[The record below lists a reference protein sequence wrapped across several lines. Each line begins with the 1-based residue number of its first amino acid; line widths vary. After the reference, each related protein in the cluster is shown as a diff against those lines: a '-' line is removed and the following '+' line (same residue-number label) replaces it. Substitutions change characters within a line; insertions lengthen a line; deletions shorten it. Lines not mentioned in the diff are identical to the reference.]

1 MKSVL
6 SFRIAHGSDY
16 SIQAINSSLAGLPLV
31 LHDGFI
37 SSITARVPWPNPLTS
52 NLGLSLDA
60 LHLTFHVVPNVATP
74 SQGADLA
81 ESVASAAETFMH
93 EELVEKDGASPLD
106 SVHAEVSHD
115 IEGPIPGGLDN
126 FAPSNEGVAQTK
138 DDSTGVPLF
147 SSLLEKLLA
156 RFEFKAVNTE
166 ITLVHPGNV
175 SLILSIEEIGYGTE
189 ANVEANQS
197 PSEGGPTLTLSGV
210 RVTTR
215 DLRPCASPS
224 LAGPYTGS
232 SPPMV
237 PSSPKPRHVDRPAS
251 PAASS
256 SSLDEETQ
264 AFMSRSIVS
273 FPPRSGSFLDSA
285 SSSLYQSAF
294 SEESSQQYPL
304 SLSKES
310 DTEDGGLT
318 SSQGNASQSGL
329 SGVYQ
334 AGTLDD
340 VLLSFGSVPLVIRI
354 LTPSSNDANGDGSS
368 NTHNS
373 FKLNVSMGAIGLACN
388 ARQLASIIAIAGCFD
403 TQRAAKPLPLAN
415 LDSTPPITQ
424 GPNWNFDVGIKGLA
438 VLMLPGG
445 SAPESRSS
453 LTGFFARPLTL
464 PHLSNGYV
472 RFYVSD
478 INAQIASSKE
488 FSNNSHQG
496 GKTNPG
502 ASVNL
507 SLRLELRCADVNVS
521 VHSFPSPASKML
533 VYPALFTDQRLRNQY
548 VPPRIGPKGDGCHVG
563 LPTLEVN
570 SRWEIEMQDD
580 GLNMPPWSSALLSG
594 DELDNIPEIG
604 GEAPRQRPAE
614 SSNWFAISMSMEKTT
629 LIERGRQP
637 QPLKNDASISIR
649 PLHLLLDIEQ
659 LSDRNVVAFMQELAG
674 GVGRDSTSN
683 KGSENDRETV
693 VDDDQGITPPTA
705 EPETEKEKE
714 GKRPEVLIL
723 GDALLHDPEL
733 GGFGHARTI
742 TKVCHA
748 VFSPTLAQ
756 HT

>member
-6 SFRIAHGSDY
+6 SFRIAYGSNC
-16 SIQAINSSLAGLPLV
+16 SIQAINSFLAGLPLV
-31 LHDGFI
+31 LHDGFL

-60 LHLTFHVVPNVATP
+60 LHLTFHVVPNVTTP

-93 EELVEKDGASPLD
+93 EELVEKDDAALLD

-115 IEGPIPGGLDN
+115 IDGAIPGGLDH
-126 FAPSNEGVAQTK
+126 FVSSNEGVAQTK

-175 SLILSIEEIGYGTE
+175 SLTLSIAEIRYGTE

-197 PSEGGPTLTLSGV
+197 PSEGGHPTLALSGV
-210 RVTTR
+210 RVTIR
-215 DLRPCASPS
+215 DLRPCGSPS
-224 LAGPYTGS
+224 LARPYIGC
-232 SPPMV
+232 SPPIV
-237 PSSPKPRHVDRPAS
+237 PLSPKPRHVDRPSS

-264 AFMSRSIVS
+264 EFMSRSVVS
-273 FPPRSGSFLDSA
+273 FPPRSGSFLGSA

-294 SEESSQQYPL
+294 SEESSQQHPL
-304 SLSKES
+304 SLSTES
-310 DTEDGGLT
+310 DTQDDGLT
-318 SSQGNASQSGL
+318 SSQGDTSQSGL

-334 AGTLDD
+334 ADALDD

-354 LTPSSNDANGDGSS
+354 LTPSSNDANSDGSS
-368 NTHNS
+368 NTRNS

-388 ARQLASIIAIAGCFD
+388 ARQLASIIAIARCFD
-403 TQRAAKPLPLAN
+403 AQRAAKPLPRGN
-415 LDSTPPITQ
+415 SDSIPQ
-424 GPNWNFDVGIKGLA
+424 GPNWNFDVGIEGLA

-445 SAPESRSS
+445 LAPESRLS

-472 RFYVSD
+472 RFYVGG
-478 INAQIASSKE
+478 INAEIVSNKD
-488 FSNNSHQG
+488 FSNSSHQS
-496 GKTNPG
+496 GKMNQAGT
-502 ASVNL
+502 SVNL
-507 SLRLELRCADVNVS
+507 GLSLELRCADINAS

-533 VYPALFTDQRLRNQY
+533 VYPVLFTDQRLRNQY
-548 VPPRIGPKGDGCHVG
+548 IPPRIGPKSDGCHVN

-570 SRWEIEMQDD
+570 SHWAIEIQDD
-580 GLNMPPWSSALLSG
+580 GLNMPPWSSALLSD
-594 DELDNIPEIG
+594 DELDNAPEIG
-604 GEAPRQRPAE
+604 EETPCQRPAE
-614 SSNWFAISMSMEKTT
+614 SSNLSAISVSIERTT
-629 LIERGRQP
+629 LMERGRQP
-637 QPLKNDASISIR
+637 QPLKNYASISIR

-659 LSDRNVVAFMQELAG
+659 FSDRNVVAFMQEIAG

-683 KGSENDRETV
+683 KGSGNDRETI
-693 VDDDQGITPPTA
+693 VDEDQGITPPTA
-705 EPETEKEKE
+705 ATAQPETEKE
-714 GKRPEVLIL
+714 GKRPERLVLE
-723 GDALLHDPEL
+723 DTHPEL
-733 GGFGHARTI
+733 GEFEHARTLM
-742 TKVCHA
+742 KVCH
-748 VFSPTLAQ
+748 VIYSPTLAQ
-756 HT
+756 HI